1 MEPQDKVPFNV
12 LGWHALQKP
21 GLQLPG
27 RPTVLRDVQFG
38 GDDDPTDRR
47 MVLHVAQLRELLA
60 VAEDSLTKRV
70 VLHGVG
76 IRVQVLRAN
85 DGHVYEHCTLVA
97 SKLEAEAAPLGIG
110 R

>member
-1 MEPQDKVPFNV
+1 MEAENKVPFNV
-12 LGWHALQKP
+12 LGWRALQKP

-60 VAEDSLTKRV
+60 VAENSLTQRIV
-70 VLHGVG
+70 MHNFGV
-76 IRVQVLRAN
+76 RVQLLRAK

-97 SKLEAEAAPLGIG
+97 SKLEAEAAPMGLGK
-110 R
+110 